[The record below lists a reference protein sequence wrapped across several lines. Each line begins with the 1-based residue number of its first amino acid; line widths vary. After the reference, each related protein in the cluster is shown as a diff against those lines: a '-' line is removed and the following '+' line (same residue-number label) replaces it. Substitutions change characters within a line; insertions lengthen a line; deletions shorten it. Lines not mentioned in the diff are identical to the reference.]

1 MGRANPPDEPF
12 RQAQGRG
19 PVEAARFVGD
29 DSPYL
34 LIPMLPHLDRKLL
47 RDLKRLKGQAAAVSL
62 VMACGLA
69 MLIMARSLIHSLE
82 TTRSEYYQTNHFAD
96 VFASLKRAPNYL
108 VDRIRA
114 IPGVATAQTDLAVP
128 VTLDLPG
135 IAEPAGG
142 TVRSL
147 PDFGEPELNRLFL
160 RRGRWLAAGA
170 RGEVLVGEAFAKAN
184 ALNPGDT
191 LAFLLNGR
199 RQVFR
204 IAGIVLSPEYI
215 FEARPGVALPDSRTY
230 GFFWMPYK
238 EVATAWDLYG
248 AFNRV
253 SLTLAPGA
261 DEKSV
266 LAALDNLLRPYGG
279 FGAFGRK
286 DHPSHIRV
294 TDEIRVLTILSIG
307 FPTIFLGVAAF
318 MTNAVL
324 TRLLALQ
331 REQIAILKAF
341 GFTNR
346 QIVVHYLKF
355 AFVMVVA
362 GVVFGLLGGIALGH
376 KLVVMYELFFRFPDL
391 HFRLDGNAVALAL
404 TVGLGA
410 VTLGVLGA
418 VRKAAKLPP
427 AEAMRPEPPA
437 NFRPAFIERTGVARL
452 LTHSFRIAVRN
463 LERRP
468 LQAVFTV
475 TGLALAT
482 ALLILPNT
490 FKAGIRDVLD
500 FKWDVVQRQDIMLGL
515 VEPSSARI
523 APELAQLPG
532 VLSLEPAR
540 SAAVRISFQGRSRQ
554 IGIRSLL
561 PGGMHNR
568 AVDSSG
574 HEISPPDYGV
584 IVSAKLA
591 AVLGAQAGDTVVLES
606 LEGRRAV
613 AAVPLV
619 ALAEDFTGITAYMD
633 QHAINRFLGEG
644 DVITGATIVLDRAK
658 RAEFLAAL
666 KGIPR
671 VSTVVIKE
679 SLRQSFRETTA
690 KSMGLIQSIYLTFA
704 VIVAFGVIYN
714 NARISLAERARELAT
729 LRVIG
734 MTRREVGAVLVV
746 ELVIL
751 ALLAV
756 PCGLLLGTGL
766 TTVIIGTINT
776 ETIRL
781 PLVFTTYT
789 YSFAVIVVIIAST
802 LSALVVLRKLNQLDL
817 IAALKAPE

>member
-1 MGRANPPDEPF
+1 
-12 RQAQGRG
+12 
-19 PVEAARFVGD
+19 
-29 DSPYL
+29 
-34 LIPMLPHLDRKLL
+34 MLPHLDRKLL
-47 RDLKRLKGQAAAVSL
+47 RDLQRLKGQAAAVSL

-82 TTRSEYYQTNHFAD
+82 ATRAEYYQTNHFAD

-108 VDRIRA
+108 GERVRA
-114 IPGVATAQTDLAVP
+114 IPGVATVQADLAVP

-135 IAEPAGG
+135 IDEPAGG
-142 TVRSL
+142 QVRSL

-160 RRGRWLAAGA
+160 RRGRWLDSGS

-184 ALNPGDT
+184 SLNPGDT
-191 LAFLLNGR
+191 VPILLNGR
-199 RQVFR
+199 RQTFR

-215 FEARPGVALPDSRTY
+215 FESRPGAALPDSHTY
-230 GFFWMPYK
+230 GIFWMPYK

-261 DEKSV
+261 DEKTV
-266 LAALDNLLRPYGG
+266 IAALDLLLKPYGG
-279 FGAFGRK
+279 FGGFGRK

-307 FPTIFLGVAAF
+307 FPTVFLSVAAF

-355 AFVMVVA
+355 AFVMVAA
-362 GVVFGLLGGIALGH
+362 GVTFGLFGGIGLGH
-376 KLVVMYELFFRFPDL
+376 QLVIMYQLFYRFPDL
-391 HFRLDGNAVALAL
+391 HFRLDPVAVAIAL
-404 TVGLGA
+404 TVGLSA
-410 VTLGVLGA
+410 VTAGVIGA

-437 NFRPAFIERTGVARL
+437 HFRPAFIERTGLAKL
-452 LTHSFRIAVRN
+452 LSHSYRIAVRN

-468 LQAVFTV
+468 MQAIFTV
-475 TGLALAT
+475 AGLALAT

-490 FKAGIRDVLD
+490 FKAGIREVLD
-500 FKWDVVQRQDIMLGL
+500 FQWDVVQRQDINLGL

-523 APELAQLPG
+523 AHELEQLPG
-532 VLSLEPAR
+532 VISLEPSR

-554 IGIRSLL
+554 IGLRSLL
-561 PGGMHNR
+561 PGGKHSR
-568 AVDSSG
+568 AVDAHA
-574 HEISPPDYGV
+574 HEISPPGHGL
-584 IVSAKLA
+584 IISAKLA
-591 AVLGAQAGDTVVLES
+591 TVLGAKVGDLLVVEA
-606 LEGRRAV
+606 LEGRRPTTV
-613 AAVPLV
+613 FPLAAT
-619 ALAEDFTGITAYMD
+619 AEDFTGIAAYMD
-633 QHAINRFLGEG
+633 IHAINRFLGEG
-644 DVITGATIVLDRAK
+644 DVITGASIILDLAK

-666 KGIPR
+666 KQIPR
-671 VSTVVIKE
+671 VSSVVIKE

-690 KSMGLIQSIYLTFA
+690 KSMDLIQSIYLTFA

-734 MTRREVGAVLVV
+734 MTQREVGAIIVI

-751 ALLAV
+751 AVLAV
-756 PCGLLLGTGL
+756 PLGLLIGTGL
-766 TTVIIGTINT
+766 TTIVVGSINT

-789 YSFAVIVVIIAST
+789 YSFAIVVVIIAST
-802 LSALVVLRKLNQLDL
+802 LSALVVLRKLRQLDL
-817 IAALKAPE
+817 IASLKAPE